1 MSVVPSAH
9 YVVAATNSVGTSSLR
24 NFLSN
29 FHSIIFV
36 AILVM
41 TSLIRLMVIPRDPL
55 SVPYFFFISS
65 SSAFSFVLSSRN
77 CVGSSPYD
85 GSPVLYAISS
95 TYIETSCSSHRCP
108 PRVNAI
114 SCLMQLFSYWPLLK
128 CGMSNRPII
137 PFLVSLAAHWNG

>member
-95 TYIETSCSSHRCP
+95 TYIETSCSSHRYLP
-108 PRVNAI
+108 WVTSI
-114 SCLMQLFSYWPLLK
+114 SCLMQFFAYWTLPK
-128 CGMSNRPII
+128 CEMSNRPRIL
-137 PFLVSLAAHWNG
+137 FLASLVAHWTG